1 MNMMKDLSIDQLCEV
16 IDLFHPCMDD
26 YLYIFDI
33 TKDYF
38 YISSSAMDRFAL
50 PANCFYDVTTNF
62 KQFVY
67 EEDYD
72 PLMEDLQE
80 IASGHKL
87 EHNLVYR
94 WLNPDGKPVWIN
106 CRGQLITHEGAPR
119 YLIGCINE
127 IGRIQKADNISGLLM
142 SSSNLIKLLDTDSE
156 RLPEGYLLRIGI
168 DDFKEVNE
176 HLGIEY
182 GDMLL
187 GEVASAIQACLSDDQ
202 VVYRIV
208 SDEFL
213 VTDLTGGTIE
223 DGMTMY
229 KRIRQKIDELIA
241 DNHYETVFTIS
252 GGILSTQDI
261 TELKYSSV
269 MKLSEFALS
278 LAKRRGKNMCCVY
291 NAEDYQ
297 SFRKRLD
304 LIRSLRRA
312 VNNNFDGF
320 EMYYQPIFEP
330 NSNHLHGAEAL
341 MRFKDEELG
350 MVSPVEFI
358 PILEETG
365 LIIPVGHWALHQ
377 SLSACKKFQDMVSD
391 FHMNINLSYVQVQ
404 KCDISHEIL
413 SAVIEHGL
421 RPTDVVIELTE
432 SGSLESNPRLSKFW
446 EKLTQRGVHLAL
458 DDFGTGYSN
467 FHYLYDLKPDII
479 KIDRSFTSK
488 ALENEYEYNL
498 LSLMSDMVRSM
509 QLQICVEG
517 IETQEELTK
526 IQQISPTYI
535 QGYFYGRP
543 CPYNE
548 FVQKYIQQAG

>member
-1 MNMMKDLSIDQLCEV
+1 MNKNITMELLCDV
-16 IDLFHPCMDD
+16 IDLFRPCMDD
-26 YLYIFDI
+26 YLYIYDI
-33 TKDYF
+33 VQDKY
-38 YISSSAMDRFAL
+38 YISPNAAERFAL
-50 PANCFYDVTTNF
+50 PSYEFHNALENF
-62 KQFVY
+62 RKFVY
-67 EEDYD
+67 EDDYP
-72 PLMEDLQE
+72 PLTEDLMQVS
-80 IASGHKL
+80 SGKKT
-87 EHNLVYR
+87 EHNLNYR
-94 WLNPDGKPVWIN
+94 WISLDGKPVWIN
-106 CRGQLITHEGAPR
+106 CRGRLIQKNGRPQ

-127 IGRIQKADNISGLLM
+127 IGRMQKADNISGLLM
-142 SSSNLIKLLDTDSE
+142 SASNLVQLLDASGDK
-156 RLPEGYLLRIGI
+156 LPDGYLLRIGI

-187 GEVASAIQACLSDDQ
+187 ARIASFIQSCLTPEQ
-202 VVYRIV
+202 KVYRIV

-213 VTDLTGGTIE
+213 VTDFHGGTTEEGIAL
-223 DGMTMY
+223 Y

-241 DNHYETVFTIS
+241 KDHYEAVFTIS
-252 GGILSTQDI
+252 GGILNTQDI
-261 TELKYSSV
+261 TESSYSSV

-278 LAKRRGKNMCCVY
+278 LAKRRGKNMCCIY
-291 NAEDYQ
+291 NAQDYEV
-297 SFRKRLD
+297 FRKRLE
-304 LIRSLRRA
+304 LIRTLRRA
-312 VNNNFDGF
+312 VNNNFEGF

-330 NSNHLHGAEAL
+330 NTDQLHGAEAL
-341 MRFKDEELG
+341 MRFKCEELG
-350 MVSPVEFI
+350 MISPMEFI

-377 SLSACKKFQDMVSD
+377 SLSACKKLQSMVPD

-446 EKLTQRGVHLAL
+446 KKLTQRGVHLAL

-467 FHYLYDLKPDII
+467 FHYLYDLRPDII

-498 LSLMSDMVRSM
+498 LSLMSDMVHNL
-509 QLQICVEG
+509 QLKICVEG
-517 IETQEELTK
+517 IETQDELTK
-526 IQQISPTYI
+526 IRQLSPTYI
-535 QGYFYGRP
+535 QGYYYGRP
-543 CPYNE
+543 CPYDE
-548 FVQKYIQQAG
+548 FVEKYVQKNG